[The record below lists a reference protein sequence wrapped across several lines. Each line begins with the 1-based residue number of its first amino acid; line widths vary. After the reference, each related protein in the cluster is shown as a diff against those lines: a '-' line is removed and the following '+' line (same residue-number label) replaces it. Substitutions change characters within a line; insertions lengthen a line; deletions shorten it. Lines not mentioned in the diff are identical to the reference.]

1 MSADGRQVV
10 DRARDEAESYRETY
24 GHRIPPSALAG
35 RLGLYVHYFTLHGS
49 LRPFGCS
56 VLIACF
62 DEETRNHELYAI
74 DPSGTTLRFF
84 GIAVGKGTQAAKT
97 ELEKLPLNE
106 MSCREA
112 MREIA
117 RMYVAR
123 LGVALLKLS
132 LTAAIGLPAVQCA
145 YDQGPVEGQAFRAGD
160 VVVVRG
166 DELAT

>member
-1 MSADGRQVV
+1 VSADGRQVV
-10 DRARDEAESYRETY
+10 DRARDEAQNYRDTY

-35 RLGLYVHYFTLHGS
+35 RLGLYMHYFTLHGS

-62 DEETRNHELYAI
+62 DEETQNHELYAV
-74 DPSGTTLRFF
+74 DPSGTTLKFF

-123 LGVALLKLS
+123 AL
-132 LTAAIGLPAVQCA
+132 IG
-145 YDQGPVEGQAFRAGD
+145 
-160 VVVVRG
+160 
-166 DELAT
+166 